1 MFKRKGGVK
10 GLLNNI
16 KKNCTFL
23 KGWLPL
29 PTAHKRFSQRGAECR
44 GRYPQVFHGETAPPL
59 QRSPDR
65 QADWPC
71 AGWRFVFL
79 SFLFVRFCFVF
90 TYYICLMFV
99 YTDLC
104 TICLIICCVGHPRP
118 RRNIP
123 PGKLMSVRLN
133 KSQIDKVT
141 LFHYFSR
148 C

>member
-1 MFKRKGGVK
+1 MS
-10 GLLNNI
+10 I
-16 KKNCTFL
+16 SDDFL
-23 KGWLPL
+23 SKQAQAPRYYKDLDIL
-29 PTAHKRFSQRGAECR
+29 PTAHERFSQRGAECR

-65 QADWPC
+65 QADRPC
-71 AGWRFVFL
+71 AGRRFVFL
-79 SFLFVRFCFVF
+79 FICTEICLRFCFVF

-99 YTDLC
+99 CTDLC